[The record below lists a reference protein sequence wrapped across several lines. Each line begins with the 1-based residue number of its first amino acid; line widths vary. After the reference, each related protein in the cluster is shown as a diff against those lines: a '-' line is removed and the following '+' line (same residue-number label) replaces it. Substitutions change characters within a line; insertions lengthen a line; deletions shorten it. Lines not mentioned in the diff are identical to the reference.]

1 MDMRKYVARYLIL
14 VLLAFVLIGLQPA
27 VLAHAQAGYDLNW
40 WTVDGGGVTSPTGV
54 GYSLGGTVGQVD
66 AATWRG
72 SNGYALS
79 GGFWMRREAAATYE
93 IYLPIIVRQFSATG
107 R

>member
-54 GYSLGGTVGQVD
+54 GYSLGGTVGQAD
-66 AATWRG
+66 AATWQG
-72 SNGYALS
+72 GNGYLLS
-79 GGFWMRREAAATYE
+79 GGFWGGDPSDAPDNYE
-93 IYLPIIVRQFSATG
+93 IYLPLVMRDFG
-107 R
+107 P